1 MIYTIKNLHKMKLT
15 ENQKAVIE
23 HLSSQPVFTRSK
35 IGLRFKQKIYSKN
48 KKLKNRRQRDGW
60 KRELNGAVRERY
72 KGMNKKR

>member
-23 HLSSQPVFTRSK
+23 HLSSQPVFIGSK
-35 IGLRFKQKIYSKN
+35 IELRFKKKIYRKN